1 MNSFDTI
8 CAISTSLG
16 ESAINIIRLSG
27 KDAIDIS
34 MKVLSGV
41 DLTKKKGN
49 TISYA
54 KVMENGEII
63 DEVLVSLFR
72 APKSYTKE
80 DIVEINTHGGQYVT
94 ERVLELLL
102 INGAR
107 LAEPGEF
114 TKRAFLNGRI
124 DLSKAEAVMDM
135 IEAQTKASL
144 SLASKGLKGDVYKE
158 ISALR
163 KDIEDI
169 LLHIEVNID
178 YPEYTDE
185 LQVTKNLLIEKVTSL
200 INTIN
205 NIILKAEN
213 LRVYKEGIKTI
224 IIKRK

>member
-54 KVMENGEII
+54 KVIENGEII

-72 APKSYTKE
+72 GPKSYTKE

-102 INGAR
+102 LNGAR

-144 SLASKGLKGDVYKE
+144 
-158 ISALR
+158 
-163 KDIEDI
+163 
-169 LLHIEVNID
+169 
-178 YPEYTDE
+178 
-185 LQVTKNLLIEKVTSL
+185 
-200 INTIN
+200 
-205 NIILKAEN
+205 
-213 LRVYKEGIKTI
+213 
-224 IIKRK
+224 

>member
-144 SLASKGLKGDVYKE
+144 SLASTFALKV
-158 ISALR
+158 
-163 KDIEDI
+163 
-169 LLHIEVNID
+169 
-178 YPEYTDE
+178 P
-185 LQVTKNLLIEKVTSL
+185 
-200 INTIN
+200 
-205 NIILKAEN
+205 
-213 LRVYKEGIKTI
+213 
-224 IIKRK
+224 